1 MDGRIFLSVHIIMN
15 LTFTI
20 SEGGKTMH
28 KSGKRPK
35 GVSYAKYG
43 YIFSIPFVVTFLFF
57 SLYPTL
63 FTAVIG
69 FTDFKGVIPT
79 SLNILEEPFGNFVS
93 ILNNATFQNSLKNT
107 IVIWGISFI
116 PQISLALLLTAWFTN
131 RSRKIRGQG
140 AFKVM
145 FYLPN
150 IITAATVA
158 ILYSAIFGYPIGPIN
173 DILKSMNIINTP
185 FDFSTSPWGAK
196 LVVAFIQFWMWYG
209 YTTII
214 LISGVLGINPS
225 LFESAEIDGATPRQ
239 TFFQITLPCM
249 RTILVFTLI
258 TSLIGGLNMF
268 DIPKLYIWNGGPAN
282 ATMTASVFIYAQAF
296 SGAYLYNKA
305 AAASMIMFV
314 IIALLSVVVFYL
326 MRDKYEYRAN
336 KELKRLKRANRKAEK
351 EMAKNEH
358 NA

>member
-1 MDGRIFLSVHIIMN
+1 MPL
-15 LTFTI
+15 
-20 SEGGKTMH
+20 EKP
-28 KSGKRPK
+28 KRK

-43 YIFSIPFVVTFLFF
+43 YLFSLPFMIIFLIFM
-57 SLYPTL
+57 LYPTL

-69 FTDFKGVIPT
+69 FTDFKGVATTTFKFLEHPFDNFASIIANKTFRT
-79 SLNILEEPFGNFVS
+79 SLV
-93 ILNNATFQNSLKNT
+93 NT
-107 IVIWGISFI
+107 IVIWVMNFI
-116 PQISLALLLTAWFTN
+116 PQIGLALLLTAWFTN

-140 AFKVM
+140 AFKVL

-158 ILYSAIFGYPIGPIN
+158 ILYSALFGYPVGPVN
-173 DILKSMNIINTP
+173 DILQSLHLTSKP
-185 FDFSTSPWGAK
+185 FDFSTSPWAAK
-196 LVVAFIQFWMWYG
+196 LVVAFIQFWQWYG

-214 LISGVLGINPS
+214 LISGVLGINPE
-225 LFESAEIDGATPRQ
+225 LFEAAEIDGATPRQ

-282 ATMTASVFIYAQAF
+282 ATMTTSVFIYAQAF
-296 SGAYLYNKA
+296 SGTYLYNKA

-314 IIALLSVVVFYL
+314 IIAVLSGVTFYL
-326 MRDKYEYRAN
+326 MRDRSEAKALRAM
-336 KELKRLKRANRKAEK
+336 KRMEKLRKGA
-351 EMAKNEH
+351 A
-358 NA
+358 A

>member
-1 MDGRIFLSVHIIMN
+1 MPL
-15 LTFTI
+15 
-20 SEGGKTMH
+20 EKP
-28 KSGKRPK
+28 KRK

-43 YIFSIPFVVTFLFF
+43 YLFSLPFMIIFLIFM
-57 SLYPTL
+57 LYPTL

-69 FTDFKGVIPT
+69 FTDFKGVATTTFKFLEHPFDNFTSIIANKTFRT
-79 SLNILEEPFGNFVS
+79 SLV
-93 ILNNATFQNSLKNT
+93 NT
-107 IVIWGISFI
+107 IVIWMMNFI
-116 PQISLALLLTAWFTN
+116 PQIGLALLLTAWFTN

-140 AFKVM
+140 AFKVL

-158 ILYSAIFGYPIGPIN
+158 ILYSALFGYPVGPVN
-173 DILKSMNIINTP
+173 DILQSLHLTSKP
-185 FDFSTSPWGAK
+185 FDFTTSPWAAK
-196 LVVAFIQFWMWYG
+196 LVVAFIQFWQWYG

-214 LISGVLGINPS
+214 LISGVLGINPE
-225 LFESAEIDGATPRQ
+225 LFEAAEIDGATPRQ

-282 ATMTASVFIYAQAF
+282 ATMTTSVFIYAQAF
-296 SGAYLYNKA
+296 SGTYLYNKA

-314 IIALLSVVVFYL
+314 IIAVLSGVTFYL
-326 MRDKYEYRAN
+326 MRDRSEAKALRAM
-336 KELKRLKRANRKAEK
+336 KRMEKLRKGA
-351 EMAKNEH
+351 A
-358 NA
+358 A

>member
-1 MDGRIFLSVHIIMN
+1 MPQK
-15 LTFTI
+15 
-20 SEGGKTMH
+20 KT
-28 KSGKRPK
+28 KRK

-43 YIFSIPFVVTFLFF
+43 YLFSLPFIIIFLIFM
-57 SLYPTL
+57 LYPTL

-69 FTDFKGVIPT
+69 FTDFKGVATT
-79 SLNILEEPFGNFVS
+79 SFKFLEHPFDNFVS
-93 ILNNATFQNSLKNT
+93 IFNNKTFRTSLWNT
-107 IVIWGISFI
+107 VIIWVMNFI

-131 RSRKIRGQG
+131 RSRKIHGQG
-140 AFKVM
+140 LFKIL

-158 ILYSAIFGYPIGPIN
+158 ILYSAIFGYPVGPVN
-173 DILKSMNIINTP
+173 DILQSLGLISKP
-185 FDFSTSPWGAK
+185 FDFSTSPWAAK
-196 LVVAFIQFWMWYG
+196 IVVAFIQFWQWYG

-214 LISGVLGINPS
+214 LISGVLGINPE
-225 LFESAEIDGATPRQ
+225 LFEAAEIDGATPRQ

-282 ATMTASVFIYAQAF
+282 MTMTTNVFIYSQAF
-296 SGAYLYNKA
+296 SGSYMYNKA

-314 IIALLSVVVFYL
+314 IIAILSGVVFFL
-326 MRDKYEYRAN
+326 MRDRTEARA
-336 KELKRLKRANRKAEK
+336 KRDMRRL
-351 EMAKNEH
+351 AKLSKG
-358 NA
+358 AAV